1 MKPKLKCPSATE
13 TSAPA
18 ACERLTS
25 KHSFQNQSRQG
36 AAVKIRPSVR
46 VPVSPVN
53 RAYLKALREAESA
66 AWEQGTPSRARFT
79 RVEPAAARLPVSA
92 RDSWDGWT
100 SAFLALLAAATV
112 GYELWSLFQAGANWH
127 DFVQFVRQ
135 LTA

>member
-1 MKPKLKCPSATE
+1 M
-13 TSAPA
+13 
-18 ACERLTS
+18 
-25 KHSFQNQSRQG
+25 
-36 AAVKIRPSVR
+36 R
-46 VPVSPVN
+46 VPVSSVN

-66 AWEQGTPSRARFT
+66 VWEQGTPSRPRFA

-92 RDSWDGWT
+92 RDSKEGWAY
-100 SAFLALLAAATV
+100 AFLALLAASTV